1 MNIRQLELFSLVAET
16 GSVTK
21 AANQLYMTQPAV
33 SQAISDLEDNIGVRL
48 FERINRKML
57 LTDAGEILY
66 IYSKK
71 ILRLLEEAEG
81 HMKDIANMRVGKL
94 SVGASTTIGIYL
106 LPLLL
111 GDFRKKYNSI
121 HTHFVIDNTAVIEE
135 MILHNTLDA
144 ALVEGPVHHQDI
156 IVEHMVDDELYL
168 ICSPHHHWVTEGRT
182 VIEPSDLFK
191 ESIIVREHGSGTR
204 EVLENALAKNNI
216 TYEPTHVLNNT
227 EAIKNAVKAG
237 IGVAFVSRVAVEQDV
252 SEGRLVKMELSGI
265 RFMREFKLIYH
276 KDKFISP
283 LLKTFI
289 DATKNYAIIYKQVK
303 LTDLLNTDPENILGK
318 YPPIID

>member
-1 MNIRQLELFSLVAET
+1 MNIRQLELFSLVAAT

-21 AANQLYMTQPAV
+21 AAQQLYMTQPAV
-33 SQAISDLEDNIGVRL
+33 SQAISDLEDSLGLRL

-57 LTDAGEILY
+57 LTNAGEILL

-71 ILRLLEEAEG
+71 ILNLLEEAEG
-81 HMKDIANMRVGKL
+81 HMKDIANMRIGKL

-111 GDFRKKYNSI
+111 GDFQKKHNEI

-144 ALVEGPVHHQDI
+144 ALVEGPIHHQDI
-156 IVEHMVDDELYL
+156 IVEHLAEDELFL
-168 ICSPHHHWVTEGRT
+168 ICSPHHHWIEEGRT
-182 VIEPSDLFK
+182 AIEASELQN
-191 ESIIVREHGSGTR
+191 ETIIVREHGSGTR
-204 EVLENALAKNNI
+204 EVLEQALKEHNAK
-216 TYEPTHVLNNT
+216 YEPAHVLNNT

-237 IGVAFVSRVAVEQDV
+237 IGIAFVSRVAVEQDIK
-252 SEGRLVKMELSGI
+252 EGRLAKIRLSGI
-265 RFMREFKLIYH
+265 HFKRLFKLIYH

-289 DATKNYAIIYKQVK
+289 DSTKNYAIMYQETE
-303 LTDLLNTDPENILGK
+303 LTELLKTPTN
-318 YPPIID
+318 